1 MVAAVP
7 LFYPSLPPRSGE
19 QRVRLTGVPWEV
31 YVALREAVDTPGV
44 RMTYCEGE
52 LEIMSPLPEHE
63 DTKTTIGRLVELYAI
78 ECDVRLYG
86 YGSTTFRTAAR
97 AHGLEP
103 DECYCV
109 GHRLKDVPDIA
120 IEVVLTSG
128 GLEKLPVYK
137 RLKVRE
143 VWFWEGDAF
152 HLHALRAKGYE
163 SIQASELLPGLD
175 LEAVA
180 SFVRRSDQHEAVRAF
195 RDWLRG
201 ERQGA
206 ADPSR

>member
-1 MVAAVP
+1 M
-7 LFYPSLPPRSGE
+7 
-19 QRVRLTGVPWEV
+19 TGVSWEI
-31 YVALREAVDTPGV
+31 YVALRDTVDTPGV

-63 DTKTTIGRLVELYAI
+63 EAKTTIARLIELYAI
-78 ECDVRLYG
+78 ERDVPLYG
-86 YGSTTFRTAAR
+86 YGSATFRSKTK

-128 GLEKLPVYK
+128 GIEKLPVYE
-137 RLKVRE
+137 RLGVRE
-143 VWFWEGDAF
+143 VWFWEEDAF
-152 HLHALRAKGYE
+152 HLHALRAQGYE
-163 SIQASELLPGLD
+163 AIRASEVVPNLD
-175 LEAVA
+175 LDALA
-180 SFVRRSDQHEAVRAF
+180 GFTRRSDQHEAVRAF

-201 ERQGA
+201 GR
-206 ADPSR
+206 